1 MLEQTSLF
9 SVKYKYRYSM
19 RLSDVI
25 SMVVCAVAENE
36 VLVQTEPPRTSIAPT
51 IIRIFILQTN
61 MPVDNPWGK

>member
-1 MLEQTSLF
+1 
-9 SVKYKYRYSM
+9 M